1 MPDTVEPVT
10 ERKTRRH
17 SLQGPTR
24 ELPTRELPTREP
36 PTREIPTRE
45 PSQRISKRRK
55 AEEEENIKK
64 AETRR
69 NNGKN
74 LTAKISN
81 INKVMNANNILYD
94 RHAWIHTPPI
104 NNIILPKTISP
115 RLIKPLTQIAGR
127 TKKKG
132 NKTKKHRSRRR

>member
-10 ERKTRRH
+10 ERKSRRH

-24 ELPTRELPTREP
+24 ELPTREL
-36 PTREIPTRE
+36 PTRE

-69 NNGKN
+69 NTGKN
-74 LTAKISN
+74 YTAKIL
-81 INKVMNANNILYD
+81 NKVMNANNILFD
-94 RHAWIHTPPI
+94 RHAWIHKPRIDDKKLLQP
-104 NNIILPKTISP
+104 ISP
-115 RLIKPLTQIAGR
+115 RLLKHLTKIAGR
-127 TKKKG
+127 RKKKG